1 MCGVKISMDNFNRKY
16 PDLAGKKDFANLDVV
31 VAFTATGEP
40 MNAAENFW
48 YQSQYHAKEDDPTTA
63 KECEVK
69 LVMDNFDREHPE
81 LANIK
86 DFSESSS
93 NVIVGYTA
101 TGLPMNAAENFWFQS
116 QCHVPDTQTDKKI
129 CEVKLVMDNFD
140 REYPELAKIKDFS
153 GINFD
158 AIVGYTSNGTP
169 MNAAEAFWYHSQG
182 HAKMTSSLEVSTPG
196 PSKICDVKQAMEIFD
211 RKYPELAKMKDFDGV
226 NPYQITGFTPDGVP
240 MNAMEAYWCL
250 SQGNPKERPDS
261 DLDDDNN
268 DPPYLP
274 EPLIFKMDV
283 SWSESDQSGF
293 ETADSGCNQ
302 SNNSTTP
309 PTTPTSSMTA
319 SSSGSSFD
327 HCDCDECNF

>member
-1 MCGVKISMDNFNRKY
+1 MDLKEETSQKMCGVKISMANFDRKH

-31 VAFTATGEP
+31 VGFTSEGSP

-48 YQSQYHAKEDDPTTA
+48 YQSQYHAKEDPPTV

-69 LVMDNFDREHPE
+69 IVMANFDRKNPE

-86 DFSESSS
+86 DFSENSS

-101 TGLPMNAAENFWFQS
+101 TGSPMNAAEDFWFQS
-116 QCHVPDTQTDKKI
+116 QCHVPETLTDKKI

-140 REYPELAKIKDFS
+140 RENPELAKIKDFS

-158 AIVGYTSNGTP
+158 EIVGYTSNGTP

-182 HAKMTSSLEVSTPG
+182 HAKMTSSLKVSTPG
-196 PSKICDVKQAMEIFD
+196 PSKICDVKQAMEMFD
-211 RKYPELAKMKDFDGV
+211 RKYPELAK
-226 NPYQITGFTPDGVP
+226 

-250 SQGNPKERPDS
+250 SQGHPKERPDS
-261 DLDDDNN
+261 DPDDENN
-268 DPPYLP
+268 DQTFLP
-274 EPLIFKMDV
+274 EPLMFKMDV

-293 ETADSGCNQ
+293 DTADSGCNQ
-302 SNNSTTP
+302 SNNSSTP